1 MAFRFFKWLLRSRD
15 APETSTMEEMFD
27 LFTDCYI
34 RELAFHSCVN
44 LTANAVSKCEVKTFF
59 GGREVRDREY
69 YLWNVSPNQNQSAA
83 AFWHKLV
90 YLLYRDRA
98 ALVVENGGKLYIA
111 DSWSRQ
117 EYALYD
123 DVFSQVTVG
132 DFTFGRTFAA
142 SDVLFFELSAQ
153 DAQKVVDGLYAS
165 YAKLIAY
172 GMKGYQRS
180 RGEKGV
186 LELDA
191 NVSGDAQ
198 FQETFEKI
206 KNTGFRRFAEAESAV
221 LPMWKGMK
229 YTSLA
234 SRTYNADTTRDI
246 RAMIDDVTDFTARAY
261 CIPPPLLNGSVQ
273 NVDSATDQFLS
284 FCIDPL
290 VCSTIETEI
299 NRKRNGLEGLR
310 QGNYVRIDTSRIK
323 HIDLLDAAGS
333 IDKLLS
339 SGVECVND
347 IRALL
352 GQTLI
357 NEPWAWQHFMTK
369 NYAAVA
375 EVLAAMG
382 EDHSREKQE

>member
-1 MAFRFFKWLLRSRD
+1 MAFQFFKWLTRSRD
-15 APETSTMEEMFD
+15 APEVTTVEEMFD

-34 RELAFHSCVN
+34 RELAFQSCVN
-44 LTANAVSKCEVKTFF
+44 LTANAVSKCEIKTFL
-59 GGREVRDREY
+59 GGQEVKDREY
-69 YLWNVSPNQNQSAA
+69 YLWNLSPNQNQSGA

-90 YLLYRDRA
+90 DRLYRDRA
-98 ALVVENGGKLYIA
+98 ALVVENGGKLYVA
-111 DSWSRQ
+111 DSWSRK

-132 DFTFGRTFAA
+132 DFTFQRSFAS
-142 SDVLFFELSAQ
+142 SDVLFFELAAQ
-153 DAQKVVDGLYAS
+153 DARRVVDGLYES

-186 LELDA
+186 LELDTNA
-191 NVSGDAQ
+191 AGDAK
-198 FQETFEKI
+198 FKETYEAIRNKD
-206 KNTGFRRFAEAESAV
+206 FRTFAEAESAV
-221 LPMWKGMK
+221 LPMWRGMK
-229 YTSLA
+229 YTALGNK
-234 SRTYNADTTRDI
+234 TYNADTTRDI

-261 CIPPPLLNGSVQ
+261 CIPAHLLNGTVQ
-273 NVDSATDQFLS
+273 DVNSATQQFLT
-284 FCIDPL
+284 FCVDPL
-290 VCSTIETEI
+290 ADNLEKEI

-310 QGNYVRIDTSRIK
+310 RGDYVRFDTSRIK

-333 IDKLLS
+333 IDKLVS

-352 GQTLI
+352 GQPLI

-369 NYAAVA
+369 NYTAIA
-375 EVLAAMG
+375 EAMEAMEKG
-382 EDHSREKQE
+382 EEM

>member
-1 MAFRFFKWLLRSRD
+1 MAFRFFKRLRSRD
-15 APETSTMEEMFD
+15 APEMITMEEMFE
-27 LFTDCYI
+27 LFSDCCI
-34 RELAFHSCVN
+34 RELAFQACVN
-44 LTANAVSKCEVKTFF
+44 LTANAVSECEIKTFLGGQEVK
-59 GGREVRDREY
+59 EREY
-69 YLWNVSPNQNQSAA
+69 FLWNFSPNQNQSSA

-90 YLLYRDRA
+90 DRLYRDRA

-111 DSWSRQ
+111 DSWSRK

-132 DFTFGRTFAA
+132 DFTFQRTFAA
-142 SDVLFFELSAQ
+142 SEVLFFELAAQ
-153 DAQKVVDGLYAS
+153 DAKHVVDGLYAS

-191 NVSGDAQ
+191 AVSGDAR
-198 FQETFEKI
+198 FMKTYEEI
-206 KNTGFRRFAEAESAV
+206 RNSGFRKFAEAESAV

-229 YTSLA
+229 YAALGSK
-234 SRTYNADTTRDI
+234 TYNADTTRDI

-261 CIPPPLLNGSVQ
+261 GIPSHLLNGSVQ
-273 NVDSATDQFLS
+273 DVDSAANQFLT
-284 FCIDPL
+284 FCVDPL
-290 VCSTIETEI
+290 ADSLQKEI
-299 NRKRNGLEGLR
+299 NRKRSGLEGLR
-310 QGNYVRIDTSRIK
+310 QGNFVQFDTGRIK

-333 IDKLLS
+333 IDKLVS

-352 GQTLI
+352 GQPII
-357 NEPWAWQHFMTK
+357 NEPWAWKHFMTK
-369 NYAAVA
+369 NYADI
-375 EVLAAMG
+375 EKVLTAMVEG
-382 EDHSREKQE
+382 EQA

>member
-15 APETSTMEEMFD
+15 APDLSSAAEVFD
-27 LFTDCYI
+27 LFADCYI
-34 RELAFHSCVN
+34 RELAFQSCVN
-44 LTANAVSKCEVKTFF
+44 LTANAVSKCEIKTFL
-59 GGREVRDREY
+59 GGKEVKDREY
-69 YLWNVSPNQNQSAA
+69 FLWNQSPNQNQTSA

-90 YLLYRDRA
+90 DRLYRDRT
-98 ALVVENGGKLYIA
+98 ALVVENGGKLYVA
-111 DSWSRQ
+111 DSFSRK

-123 DVFSQVTVG
+123 DVFSQVAVG
-132 DFTFGRTFAA
+132 DFTFQRSFAA
-142 SDVLFFELSAQ
+142 SEVLFFELSAQ
-153 DAQKVVDGLYAS
+153 DAKQVIDGLYAS

-186 LELDA
+186 LELDTNA
-191 NVSGDAQ
+191 AGDAQ
-198 FQETFEKI
+198 FKDTFEQI
-206 KNTGFRRFAEAESAV
+206 KNSGFRKFAEAESAI

-229 YTSLA
+229 YTALGSK
-234 SRTYNADTTRDI
+234 TYNADTTRDI

-261 CIPPPLLNGSVQ
+261 GIPACLLNGTVQ
-273 NVDSATDQFLS
+273 NVDSATDQFLT
-284 FCIDPL
+284 FCVDPL
-290 VCSTIETEI
+290 SDALQEEI
-299 NRKRNGLEGLR
+299 NRKRNGLDGLR
-310 QGNYVRIDTSRIK
+310 RGNYVQFDTGRIK

-357 NEPWAWQHFMTK
+357 NEPWAWEHWMTK
-369 NYAAVA
+369 NYTPVA
-375 EVLAAMG
+375 EALEAMG
-382 EDHSREKQE
+382 KGETT

>member
-15 APETSTMEEMFD
+15 APEVITMEEMFE
-27 LFTDCYI
+27 LFSDCYI
-34 RELAFHSCVN
+34 RELAFQACVN
-44 LTANAVSKCEVKTFF
+44 LTANAVSKCEVKTFL
-59 GGREVRDREY
+59 GGEEVKDREY
-69 YLWNVSPNQNQSAA
+69 YLWNLSPNQNQSSA
-83 AFWHKLV
+83 AFWHKMV
-90 YLLYRDRA
+90 DQLYRDRA

-111 DSWSRQ
+111 DSWSRK

-132 DFTFGRTFAA
+132 DFTFQRTFAA
-142 SDVLFFELSAQ
+142 SDVLFFELAAQ
-153 DAQKVVDGLYAS
+153 DAKRVVDGLYES

-191 NVSGDAQ
+191 NVAGDTQ
-198 FQETFEKI
+198 FKETFEKI
-206 KNTGFRRFAEAESAV
+206 KNNGFRKFAEEESAI

-229 YTSLA
+229 YTALGSK
-234 SRTYNADTTRDI
+234 TYNADTTRDI

-261 CIPPPLLNGSVQ
+261 GIPSHLLNGSVQ
-273 NVDSATDQFLS
+273 DVDSATNQFLT
-284 FCIDPL
+284 FCVDPL
-290 VCSTIETEI
+290 VDSLQEEI

-310 QGNYVRIDTSRIK
+310 RGDFVQFDTGRIK

-333 IDKLLS
+333 IDKLVS

-352 GQTLI
+352 GQPLI

-369 NYAAVA
+369 NYVTIADAL
-375 EVLAAMG
+375 EAMVKG
-382 EDHSREKQE
+382 EQE

>member
-15 APETSTMEEMFD
+15 APDLSSATEVFD

-34 RELAFHSCVN
+34 RELAFQACVN
-44 LTANAVSKCEVKTFF
+44 LTANAFSKCEMKTFL
-59 GGREVRDREY
+59 GGKEVKDREY

-83 AFWHKLV
+83 AFRHKLV
-90 YLLYRDRA
+90 GQLYRDRA
-98 ALVVENGGKLYIA
+98 ALVVENGGRLYIA

-132 DFTFGRTFAA
+132 DFTFQRTFAA
-142 SDVLFFELSAQ
+142 SDVLFFELAARNAKQ
-153 DAQKVVDGLYAS
+153 VVDGLYES

-186 LELDA
+186 LELDTGA
-191 NVSGDAQ
+191 AGDARFNQ
-198 FQETFEKI
+198 VYEEI
-206 KNTGFRRFAEAESAV
+206 KNKGFRKFAEAESAV

-246 RAMIDDVTDFTARAY
+246 RAMIDDVTDFTARGY
-261 CIPPPLLNGSVQ
+261 CIPPPLLNGAVQ
-273 NVDSATDQFLS
+273 NVDSATAQFLS

-290 VCSTIETEI
+290 VCGTIETEI
-299 NRKRNGLEGLR
+299 NRKRNGLQGLR
-310 QGNYVRIDTSRIK
+310 QGNYMRIDTSRIL
-323 HIDLLDAAGS
+323 HIDLLDSAGKV
-333 IDKLLS
+333 DKLLS

-357 NEPWAWQHFMTK
+357 NEPWAWEHFMTK

-375 EVLAAMG
+375 EVLKAMEEGG
-382 EDHSREKQE
+382 EG